1 MQNSSKK
8 KTWVKRKNAVY
19 NCGNCDWCG
28 KVLFSDMGSWIVN
41 AEKKHFCHNSKDYL
55 CFDQYIDSRKPIS
68 KRTGTSAA

>member
-8 KTWVKRKNAVY
+8 KTWVKKKDAVY

-28 KVLFSDMGSWIVN
+28 KNLFSDIGGWIVN
-41 AEKKHFCHNSKDYL
+41 AEKKHFCYDSLNYL
-55 CFDQYIDSRKPIS
+55 CFDQYIDSNKPIS